1 MFVVG
6 IHKVAGLAW
15 AFLATRCTNCKTGRK
30 YDGLHLLGLLILCP
44 TVLINHIAC
53 KGGINRTKAI
63 QAEIAAVRI
72 RQEGFVRIEGYQ
84 LGMGNVL
91 EKHGSVAKE
100 IIFLAAEKKS

>member
-15 AFLATRCTNCKTGRK
+15 AFLATRCTNRKTGKK
-30 YDGLHLLGLLILCP
+30 YDGLHVLCLLILCP
-44 TVLINHIAC
+44 AALINHVAC
-53 KGGINRTKAI
+53 KRGIKRTKAI
-63 QAEIAAVRI
+63 QAEITAVRI
-72 RQEGFVRIEGYQ
+72 RQEGYVRIEGYQ
-84 LGMGNVL
+84 LGMGNVV